1 MGRKNN
7 TLNKIQKNKKK
18 KFNKRL
24 SKKRQRQKTKNK
36 DKKDKE
42 RRREQDQK
50 DQTHQYSCLKH
61 VYIVCIL
68 YKHVNC
74 HTIAKIN

>member
-1 MGRKNN
+1 MTK
-7 TLNKIQKNKKK
+7 TKEIKNKREK
-18 KFNKRL
+18 NL
-24 SKKRQRQKTKNK
+24 TSKKATKT
-36 DKKDKE
+36 KDKE

>member
-1 MGRKNN
+1 MEKEIKKRR
-7 TLNKIQKNKKK
+7 TNKIQKKKEK

-24 SKKRQRQKTKNK
+24 SKKVTKTQ
-36 DKKDKE
+36 DKE

-50 DQTHQYSCLKH
+50 DQTHLYSCLKH

-74 HTIAKIN
+74 HTIAKN